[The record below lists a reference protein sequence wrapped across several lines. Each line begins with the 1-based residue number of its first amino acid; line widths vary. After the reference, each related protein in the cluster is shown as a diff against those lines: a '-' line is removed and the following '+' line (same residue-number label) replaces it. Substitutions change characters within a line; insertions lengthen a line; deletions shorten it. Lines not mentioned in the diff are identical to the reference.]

1 MITFLIS
8 SVSVFLIDKF
18 VCRHFTKARWFS
30 LHAIF
35 NFINVLGTYTTLVH
49 ALQSPLSL
57 TIDNSYSTHLY
68 SQHSIWPTA
77 FTIALHMYHVLF
89 YTLRFEDVLHHCL
102 FVPFL
107 LYPISYETKNLTL
120 FFACGFPGMLS
131 YIALCCKK
139 YNIITR
145 KSERKISFYQNLW
158 LRAPGLLF
166 TSFSVFYSHLYSN
179 QKNIYF
185 VGLMCVFASINGM
198 YYLQQI
204 ARILDT

>member
-1 MITFLIS
+1 MIVFLIS
-8 SVSVFLIDKF
+8 SVSIFLIDKLI
-18 VCRHFTKARWFS
+18 CRHFTKARWFS
-30 LHAIF
+30 LHAIL
-35 NFINVLGTYTTLVH
+35 NFINVLGTFTILLH

-68 SQHSIWPTA
+68 SKNSIWPVT
-77 FTIALHMYHVLF
+77 FTIALHLHHVLF
-89 YTLRFEDVLHHCL
+89 YTLRFEDILHHFL

-107 LYPISYETKNLTL
+107 LCSLSYETKNLTL

-131 YIALCCKK
+131 YIALCSKN

-145 KSERKISFYQNLW
+145 KSERKITFYQNLW

-166 TSFSVFYSHLYSN
+166 TSFSVFYSHLLSH

-185 VGLMCVFASINGM
+185 VGLMCLLTSINGM

-204 ARILDT
+204 ARKNLK